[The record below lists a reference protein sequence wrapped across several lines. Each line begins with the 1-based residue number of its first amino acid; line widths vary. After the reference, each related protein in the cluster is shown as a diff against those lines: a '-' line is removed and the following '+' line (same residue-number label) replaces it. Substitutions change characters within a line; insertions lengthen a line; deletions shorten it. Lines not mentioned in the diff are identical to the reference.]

1 MLGSPVWRGVPPFAF
16 AGGLLLGGVLSA
28 FAVLVLGSVLRPL
41 LPSVAPVV
49 LVSAW
54 LIVLVLR
61 EFGLLRLPLPQNARL
76 VPETVFRHG
85 RIFGPLQF
93 GLEMGT
99 GVRTYVTS
107 GLPYAALAMIAF
119 FASPVPAL
127 LAGLAFGTGRAVMT
141 FGVLRHGP
149 PGAWDAAWLRHARWL
164 TALLCL
170 AFALAQASVM
180 VGP

>member
-1 MLGSPVWRGVPPFAF
+1 MLSSPVWRGVAPFAF

-28 FAVLVLGSVLRPL
+28 FGVLLLGSVLRPL
-41 LPSVAPVV
+41 VPPL
-49 LVSAW
+49 LVSALVCAW
-54 LIVLVLR
+54 LAVLVAR
-61 EFGLLRLPLPQNARL
+61 EFALLHFPLPQNARL

-85 RIFGPLQF
+85 PVFGPLQF

-107 GLPYAALAMIAF
+107 GLPYALLPLIAF
-119 FASPVPAL
+119 LAGPGSAL
-127 LAGLAFGTGRAVMT
+127 LAGLAFGAGRAVMT

-149 PGAWDAAWLRHARWL
+149 PGAWDAAWLRHPRLLA
-164 TALLCL
+164 ALLCL
-170 AFALAQASVM
+170 AFALAQASVI